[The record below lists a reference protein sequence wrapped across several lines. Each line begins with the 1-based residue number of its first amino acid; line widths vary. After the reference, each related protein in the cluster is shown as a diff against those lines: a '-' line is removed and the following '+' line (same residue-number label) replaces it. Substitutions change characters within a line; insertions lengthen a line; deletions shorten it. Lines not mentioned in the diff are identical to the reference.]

1 VALFEIAFLGTSASA
16 PSIQRGLP
24 SQMVL
29 HREYRFLID
38 CGEGTQRQILQS
50 GLGFKRLD
58 KILITHSHLDHILG
72 LAGLLSTFMRWEAMD
87 TLEIWA
93 GAPAIARIRDLL
105 YGVVLRGAAPPVK
118 LELKTIEPGTLM
130 EDGAFRLS
138 AFPVTH
144 RGGGTFGFLFE
155 EKSRRPFLVEK
166 ADALGV
172 PIGPVRKRLVAGEAV
187 TLADG
192 STVHPE
198 DVLGPLAAGTRL
210 VFVGD
215 CGRTDN
221 ILEVC
226 RGADAL
232 VIEATYMEVEAEMA
246 REFSHLTAAQAAQ
259 LARQAGVRQLLL
271 THISRRYRDRDI
283 LDEARKIFPRTEIAR
298 DFDHYTVTRAKE
310 TASEDAE

>member
-1 VALFEIAFLGTSASA
+1 LFEIVFLGTSASA

-29 HREYRFLID
+29 HKEYRFLID

-72 LAGLLSTFMRWEAMD
+72 LAGLLSTFMRWE
-87 TLEIWA
+87 TIEKLEIWA
-93 GAPAIARIRDLL
+93 GPPAAARIRDLL
-105 YGVVLRGAAPPVK
+105 HGVVLRGANPPVR
-118 LELKTIEPGTLM
+118 LEINTIEAGCLM
-130 EDGAFRLS
+130 EDDTFRLS

-155 EKSRRPFLVEK
+155 EKPRRPFLAEK
-166 ADALGV
+166 AEALGV
-172 PIGPVRKRLVAGEAV
+172 PPGPLRARLVAGHACK
-187 TLADG
+187 LPDG
-192 STVHPE
+192 GTVAPD

-221 ILEVC
+221 ILAYC
-226 RGADAL
+226 TRADAL
-232 VIEATYMEVEAEMA
+232 VIEATYLEMEADLA
-246 REFSHLTAAQAAQ
+246 REFSHLTARQAAR
-259 LARQAGVRQLLL
+259 LAREAQVRRLFL
-271 THISRRYRDRDI
+271 THLSRRYRDRDV
-283 LDEARKIFPRTEIAR
+283 LEEAREVFPETTVVKDFDRFSIAR
-298 DFDHYTVTRAKE
+298 EK
-310 TASEDAE
+310 